1 MRSSQ
6 IVEAVLFASDAPLK
20 ADEIARADE
29 SLDEDV
35 VEAAVEELR
44 SEYDESDRAFH
55 LVELGEGYQILT
67 RSEFSTYLERFDTV
81 PKSSRLS
88 GPALETLAIVAYRQ
102 PISRVEV
109 EYIRGVASA
118 GVLRT
123 LQDRALIDVVGR
135 GEGLGRPY
143 LYGTTQEFLNH
154 FGFASLEELPRTEEL
169 PVILRDPGPLEEMED
184 DEESA
189 QGDLLADEGEGG
201 GGSRQRAEEGA
212 ADEGEVGEGA
222 GPGPGPDAG
231 DGEEA
236 EEESPEEAVARV
248 LEGIPEEEWDEAG
261 EGFEAEELPR
271 EEDLEDETLGA
282 ATRAGE
288 ATGVDGGGDHAE
300 SGDVSEDQEETSR
313 SG

>member
-1 MRSSQ
+1 MRPSQ

-35 VEAAVEELR
+35 VEAALEELR

-55 LVELGEGYQILT
+55 VAELGEGYQILT

-81 PKSSRLS
+81 PRSSRLS

-154 FGFASLEELPRTEEL
+154 FGFRSLEELPRTEEL
-169 PVILRDPGPLEEMED
+169 PVVLRDPGPLDEMED
-184 DEESA
+184 DRDSGTPE
-189 QGDLLADEGEGG
+189 QGDLLTEAGDGDGGPGRSTGTALDGAEAGVDEGEGAG
-201 GGSRQRAEEGA
+201 RGDEA
-212 ADEGEVGEGA
+212 A
-222 GPGPGPDAG
+222 
-231 DGEEA
+231 
-236 EEESPEEAVARV
+236 EESPEEAVARV
-248 LEGIPEEEWDEAG
+248 LEGIPEDERDEADEDFGVEERPGDVDLEG
-261 EGFEAEELPR
+261 EGF
-271 EEDLEDETLGA
+271 G
-282 ATRAGE
+282 AGE
-288 ATGVDGGGDHAE
+288 RADATQAG
-300 SGDVSEDQEETSR
+300 EEEGR